1 LPREA
6 FGFLNIDKPL
16 GLTSHDVV
24 ARIRRKTGLKRVGHA
39 GTLDPLARGL
49 LIVCVGGATR
59 LSEYVMASTKH
70 YRAVIQLGAVTS
82 TYDAEGE
89 IIRQTDPSSVSR
101 DQVAACLFD
110 FVGAIEQVPP
120 MYSAVKRGGHKL
132 YELAR
137 KGVALDLEARSV
149 RIDALDLIAW
159 EPPRFTLDV
168 VCSAGTY
175 IRSLAYDIGE
185 ALGVGAFLAALT
197 RTASGVFNLAD
208 SVTLD
213 SFMESPAWESHL
225 IDPVR
230 ALSDWPVLQ
239 LQALDCLTLQQGRPL
254 ALVKPMVNGVLCLGI
269 APDGHLFAVLKH
281 KDGQWWPH
289 KVFLTGSEQ
298 GT

>member
-1 LPREA
+1 MPRED
-6 FGFLNIDKPL
+6 FGFLNIDKPP

-24 ARIRRKTGLKRVGHA
+24 VRIRRKTGLKRVGHA
-39 GTLDPLARGL
+39 GTLDPLARGVL
-49 LIVCVGGATR
+49 VVCLGGATR
-59 LSEYVMASTKH
+59 LSEYVMASTKR

-101 DQVAACLFD
+101 DQVAACLTTFIGSID
-110 FVGAIEQVPP
+110 QVPP

-137 KGVALDLEARSV
+137 QGVTLELEGRSV
-149 RIDALDLIAW
+149 RIDALELTDW
-159 EPPRFTLDV
+159 NPPHFTLDV

-185 ALGVGAFLAALT
+185 ALGVGAHLAALT
-197 RTASGVFNLAD
+197 RTASGVFNLTD

-213 SFMESPAWESHL
+213 SFMESPTWESHL
-225 IDPVR
+225 IDPMK
-230 ALSDWPVLQ
+230 ALSGWPMLY
-239 LQALDCLTLQQGRPL
+239 LQAADCLALQQGRP
-254 ALVKPMVNGVLCLGI
+254 VVTTEQMVDAVLCLGI
-269 APDGHLFAVLKH
+269 APDGNLIAVLKR

>member
-1 LPREA
+1 MPREA

-39 GTLDPLARGL
+39 GTLDPLARGV
-49 LIVCVGGATR
+49 LIVCLGGATR

-101 DQVAACLFD
+101 DQVAACLSSFI
-110 FVGAIEQVPP
+110 GTIEQVPP
-120 MYSAVKRGGHKL
+120 MYSAVKRGGQKL

-137 KGVALDLEARSV
+137 RGVTLELEARSI
-149 RIDALDLIAW
+149 RIDALELTDW
-159 EPPRFTLDV
+159 DSPRFTLDV

-185 ALGVGAFLAALT
+185 VLGVGAYLAGLT
-197 RTASGVFNLAD
+197 RTASGAFNLAD
-208 SVTLD
+208 AVTLD
-213 SFMESPAWESHL
+213 SFLDSSVWDSHV

-230 ALSDWPVLQ
+230 ALSDWPTVQ
-239 LQALDCLTLQQGRPL
+239 LQTADCVALQQGRRF
-254 ALVKPMVNGVLCLGI
+254 ATSEQTDEAAFSLGI
-269 APDGHLFAVLKH
+269 DPNGHLIAVLRRTEGH
-281 KDGQWWPH
+281 WWPH